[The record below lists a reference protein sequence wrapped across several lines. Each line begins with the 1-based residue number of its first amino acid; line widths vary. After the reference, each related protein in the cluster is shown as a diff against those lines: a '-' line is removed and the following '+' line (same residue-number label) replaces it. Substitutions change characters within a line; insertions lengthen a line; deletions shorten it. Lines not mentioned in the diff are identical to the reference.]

1 MTNMQ
6 SEVFQA
12 FRSIE
17 IPEDKAIA
25 AASALAKRD
34 ADVAALKS
42 DMPVVKWMLGFALA
56 FQVAIIFKIFSR

>member
-1 MTNMQ
+1 MANMQ

-25 AASALAKRD
+25 AAGALAKRD
-34 ADVAALKS
+34 DDAAALKS
-42 DMPVVKWMLGFALA
+42 DTLVVTWLLGFVLA

>member
-34 ADVAALKS
+34 DEVTALKS
-42 DMPVVKWMLGFALA
+42 DRLVVKWMLGVVLA
-56 FQVAIIFKIFSR
+56 FQVAIIFTIFAR

>member
-1 MTNMQ
+1 MQ

-34 ADVAALKS
+34 DEVTALKS
-42 DMPVVKWMLGFALA
+42 DRLVVKWMLGVVLA
-56 FQVAIIFKIFSR
+56 FQVAIIFTIFAR